1 MPGVVDVLRE
11 ILALTENVR
20 RLGDDV
26 TRLTAYVDELRS
38 RVTRLE
44 ERESLVVEKTRN
56 AAIMAVN
63 RMNGELLERLVALEF
78 AIRQPTSTSPSRS
91 TKPLLPA
98 ADTAASDDDDDG
110 A

>member
-20 RLGDDV
+20 RLADDV

-78 AIRQPTSTSPSRS
+78 AIKQPSSASPTRS
-91 TKPLLPA
+91 AKPLLPS
-98 ADTAASDDDDDG
+98 ADTAESDDDAG